1 MHRLLK
7 RGGGS
12 VTIHAMRRLCRLLVL
27 AVVCF
32 YAVAAGLIP
41 SPLAAAVSACV
52 AGAVSADSPPSGCD
66 GCCPA
71 VMCAAARYE
80 MPEPPRAA
88 ASHEMRMIDYAQT
101 PSARLIPHISDP
113 ALRPPNV

>member
-1 MHRLLK
+1 
-7 RGGGS
+7 
-12 VTIHAMRRLCRLLVL
+12 
-27 AVVCF
+27 
-32 YAVAAGLIP
+32 
-41 SPLAAAVSACV
+41 
-52 AGAVSADSPPSGCD
+52 
-66 GCCPA
+66 
-71 VMCAAARYE
+71 MCAAARYE